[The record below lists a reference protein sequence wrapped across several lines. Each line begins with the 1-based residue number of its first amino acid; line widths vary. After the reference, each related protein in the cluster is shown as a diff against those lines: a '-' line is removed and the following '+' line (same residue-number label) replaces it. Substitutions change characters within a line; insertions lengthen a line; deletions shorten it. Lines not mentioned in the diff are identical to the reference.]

1 LSITVKVKYAGTQQ
15 HPTAITIEVAFEI
28 KVTMITKT
36 SKAITIALGLTFAVF
51 SMKEKLGLLSKL
63 SRCKIFTN

>member
-1 LSITVKVKYAGTQQ
+1 MKVKYAGTQQ
-15 HPTAITIEVAFEI
+15 HPIEITIEVAFEI
-28 KVTMITKT
+28 KVTITRKT

-63 SRCKIFTN
+63 SRCKSFTN